1 MSGYGASRGLRSAI
15 EPLDAHSAARMSEDR
30 VRAAATAALTMK
42 LEPFYRLRFG
52 YPDGWAVSLGDPDGP
67 ESAHL
72 YIAEGRAEG
81 GVEGRFR
88 GLNHPRRRGDGTFE
102 PDFQAVIETDDGAA
116 LLVEIRGY
124 GRAHPPG
131 RRQIVTAITHVSDDV
146 RYRRLNDVLCVG
158 VGEVRTQVGGDT
170 ELVID
175 VAELVWEPIPE

>member
-1 MSGYGASRGLRSAI
+1 MRL
-15 EPLDAHSAARMSEDR
+15 EPL
-30 VRAAATAALTMK
+30 
-42 LEPFYRLRFG
+42 YRLRFR
-52 YPDGWAVSLGDPDGP
+52 YPDGWSVSLGGGSDGP

-81 GVEGRFR
+81 AVEGRFR

-102 PDFQAVIETDDGAA
+102 PDFQAVVETDDGAA

-124 GRAHPPG
+124 GRAYPPG
-131 RRQIVTAITHVSDDV
+131 RRQIVTAITHLSDDA

-158 VGEVRTQVGGDT
+158 VGEVRARANGDV

-175 VAELVWEPIPE
+175 VAELVWEPIAE

>member
-1 MSGYGASRGLRSAI
+1 MRLQ
-15 EPLDAHSAARMSEDR
+15 PL
-30 VRAAATAALTMK
+30 
-42 LEPFYRLRFG
+42 YRLRFG
-52 YPDGWAVSLGDPDGP
+52 YPEGWEVRFGNELDGT

-72 YIAEGRAEG
+72 YLAEGRAEG
-81 GVEGRFR
+81 AVEGRFR

-102 PDFQAVIETDDGAA
+102 PDFQAVVETGDGAV

-124 GRAHPPG
+124 GRAYPLG
-131 RRQIVTAITHVSDDV
+131 RRQIVAAVTHLSDDE

-158 VGEVRTQVGGDT
+158 VGEVRSQADGDV